1 MTIDPQYPVV
11 TRGTW
16 HLPVQDHI
24 ELELTLKTEANRLA
38 ALSKTNNVVRRS
50 FINDTGHHYVYR
62 FWADTETAENWIEF
76 CKIIP
81 AECMESISIVD
92 SSEVLALHEALNL
105 F

>member
-16 HLPVQDHI
+16 HLSVQFQPEV
-24 ELELTLKTEANRLA
+24 ELSLRTEANRLA
-38 ALSKTNNVVRRS
+38 ALSKTDGVVKRKY
-50 FINDTGHHYVYR
+50 INDDGHHYVYR

-81 AECMESISIVD
+81 TEYMESISIVD
-92 SSEVLALHEALNL
+92 SSEVQDL
-105 F
+105 